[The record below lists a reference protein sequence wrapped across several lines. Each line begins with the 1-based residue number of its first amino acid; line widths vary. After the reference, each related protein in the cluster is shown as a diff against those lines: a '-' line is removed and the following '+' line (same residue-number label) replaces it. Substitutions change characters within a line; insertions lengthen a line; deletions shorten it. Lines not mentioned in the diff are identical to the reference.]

1 MKLARL
7 HQALQEHERPFA
19 PHKPLCFTCGQV
31 LARCICHDIA
41 LERIAI
47 RAQQPTEGTDA

>member
-19 PHKPLCFTCGQV
+19 AHPPTCWTCGQV
-31 LARCICHDIA
+31 LARCICLDIA
-41 LERIAI
+41 LERMEI
-47 RAQQPTEGTDA
+47 RRQATEDGGR